1 MFMHDEQQR
10 TLVEKF

>member
-1 MFMHDEQQR
+1 MHDEQQR